1 MTHDLVTGLFM
12 KAFDNPELAKQDDQ
26 AVVEIAGVKL
36 AFSTD
41 SYVVDPIIFPGGNI
55 GDLAVNGTINDL
67 SMCGARPLYLSAGF
81 IIEEGLAIEELE
93 AIVDSMQ
100 RAARE
105 AGVTI
110 VTGDT
115 KVVNKGKGDKLYINT
130 AGIGVIEHSF
140 ELDPSRL
147 RAGDHIILSGTIADH
162 GMAILSKREG
172 LPFETSIESDTA
184 PLHTL
189 VQTILEAGGVDVR
202 AMRDPTRGG
211 VAATLNEFAQASRVG
226 ICIHEERLPMIQPV
240 AGACEILGFDP
251 LNIANEGK
259 LIVAV
264 AASVSDRVL
273 GVMRS
278 HPQGT
283 RAALIGEVTSEY
295 SGSVSMRTRIGSWRI
310 VDMPEGEQLPRI
322 C

>member
-115 KVVNKGKGDKLYINT
+115 KVVNKGKGDRLYINT

>member
-1 MTHDLVTGLFM
+1 MTHDLITGLFM

-147 RAGDHIILSGTIADH
+147 QAGDHIILSGTIADH